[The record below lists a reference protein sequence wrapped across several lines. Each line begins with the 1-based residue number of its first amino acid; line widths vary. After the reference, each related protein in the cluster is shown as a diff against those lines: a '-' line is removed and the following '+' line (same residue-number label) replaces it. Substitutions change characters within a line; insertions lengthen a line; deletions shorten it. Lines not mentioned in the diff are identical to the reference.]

1 MCGREEWYESTKV
14 TSDSEVTNTLFSDLL
29 YELYSR
35 VRDPPPMPG
44 VVFVVVRR
52 SDTNGTSRLLENCPC
67 PGGDVFK

>member
-1 MCGREEWYESTKV
+1 MSGRDEWYCSSRV

-44 VVFVVVRR
+44 VVLVVVRR
-52 SDTNGTSRLLENCPC
+52 RDTSGTSRLLANCPC
-67 PGGDVFK
+67 PQ